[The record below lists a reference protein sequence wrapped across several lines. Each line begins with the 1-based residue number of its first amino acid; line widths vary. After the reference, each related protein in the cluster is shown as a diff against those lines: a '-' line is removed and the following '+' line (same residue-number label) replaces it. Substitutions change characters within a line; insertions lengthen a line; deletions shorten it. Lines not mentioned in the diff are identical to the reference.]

1 MATSRK
7 TRQTTLEGYVAPAKW
22 NEDGQVTAVIIQTGE
37 EEYLV
42 DMDTLGEE
50 LLDYLHEDVEVTGVV
65 TLDAKGVFHLRV
77 SNYALLDDLFDDEDE
92 EDALDAAEAYEW
104 DDDDLDADDD
114 DDDDDDDYRPK
125 MR

>member
-1 MATSRK
+1 M
-7 TRQTTLEGYVAPAKW
+7 
-22 NEDGQVTAVIIQTGE
+22 TAVAIQTDE

-42 DMDTLGEE
+42 DMDTLGQE

-65 TLDAKGVFHLRV
+65 TLDANGVFRVQV

-104 DDDDLDADDD
+104 DDDDLDSDD